1 MSQMYEMSATIDDVN
16 FTISL
21 YMNIAEVVKLADE
34 LVFTK
39 TGKHLDYLQEA
50 ILRGTLKDRTYPEIA
65 DKVYSSSSHV
75 RNVGSELW
83 KILSEGLGQDIT
95 KANFRAILDQGKI
108 YNYQSAIVGETVTVG
123 ENVTVNHNLNICSKK
138 ARNPRKTKPS
148 QETTNQRQIDL
159 GEAPEIFTFYDRA
172 HELATLEH
180 WIIQDHCH
188 LVQLLGI
195 CGIGKTSLA
204 IRLIDKIQTHFD
216 RIIYRS
222 LRFSPT
228 LETTLTNLL
237 QIFSQSSEIPQEV
250 RGNHG
255 EIAPTEILNHLR
267 QNRCLIILDDV
278 QTLFSSNQLAGQ
290 YKSDYEDYHRF
301 FQLISEVSHNS
312 CFLLISSEKPRE
324 IASLEKENYPC
335 RSFILGSLGMAA
347 KEILREYQLSDEEDW
362 ETLINTYQSHPFWL
376 EMTAS
381 LIRDLFGGR
390 VSDFLQ
396 YELIL
401 DESLQSHL
409 SQIFSRLTEPE
420 VAVITELAQET
431 EPLTL
436 SKILNRLN
444 LSPSDS
450 INLTRSIGRRF
461 LLETQEQGKTT
472 LFTLNPV
479 VAQYVKTKL

>member
-1 MSQMYEMSATIDDVN
+1 MELKEILR
-16 FTISL
+16 F
-21 YMNIAEVVKLADE
+21 ADE
-34 LVFTK
+34 RVCAK
-39 TGKHLDYLQEA
+39 TGKHLDDLQEA
-50 ILRGTLKDRTYPEIA
+50 ILKEALQGRKYAKIAQDRDCTEGY
-65 DKVYSSSSHV
+65 V
-75 RNVGSELW
+75 RVAAAELW
-83 KILSEGLGQDIT
+83 KILSEALGEEVSKVNVRSKLERAKFYT
-95 KANFRAILDQGKI
+95 NFSPTIG
-108 YNYQSAIVGETVTVG
+108 S
-123 ENVTVNHNLNICSKK
+123 ENVTVNNNVNICSKK
-138 ARNPRKTKPS
+138 APSSRKTTPS
-148 QETTNQRQIDL
+148 QETSTQLHIDL
-159 GEAPEIFTFYDRA
+159 GDAPEIFSFYDRA
-172 HELATLEH
+172 NELATLEH

-188 LVQLLGI
+188 LVQLLGLH
-195 CGIGKTSLA
+195 GIGKTSLA
-204 IRLIDKIQTHFD
+204 IRLIDKIKTDFD
-216 RIIYRS
+216 TIIYRS

-255 EIAPTEILNHLR
+255 EIARTEILNHLR

-335 RSFILGSLGMAA
+335 RSFILGSLGMAS
-347 KEILREYQLSDEEDW
+347 KEILRDYQLSDEEDW

-390 VSDFLQ
+390 VSELLQ

-420 VAVITELAQET
+420 VAVITQLAQET
-431 EPLTL
+431 EAITL

-450 INLTRSIGRRF
+450 INVTRSIGRRF

-479 VAQYVKTKL
+479 IAQYVKTKYSTS

>member
-1 MSQMYEMSATIDDVN
+1 MMDIQEILKFADDLV
-16 FTISL
+16 
-21 YMNIAEVVKLADE
+21 LAH
-34 LVFTK
+34 
-39 TGKHLDYLQEA
+39 TGEHLDYLQES
-50 ILRGTLKDRTYPEIA
+50 ILRGTLKGHKYSKIA
-65 DKVYSSSSHV
+65 EETHSSEGHV
-75 RNVGSELW
+75 RDMGSQLW
-83 KILSEGLGQDIT
+83 KILSEGFGEEIT
-95 KANFRAILDQGKI
+95 KRNFLAILDKGKV
-108 YNYQSAIVGETVTVG
+108 YNFSHGHVYNKGHIGIN
-123 ENVTVNHNLNICSKK
+123 NVNICPEKERSQ
-138 ARNPRKTKPS
+138 REPQNPQQIS
-148 QETTNQRQIDL
+148 QQPHLDL
-159 GEAPEIFTFYDRA
+159 GDAPEIFSFYDRA

-188 LVQLLGI
+188 LVQLLGLR
-195 CGIGKTSLA
+195 GIGKTSLA

-216 RIIYRS
+216 TIIYRS

-237 QIFSQSSEIPQEV
+237 QILSQSSEIPQEV
-250 RGNHG
+250 RGNNGGIGGNHG
-255 EIAPTEILNHLR
+255 GIAPTEILNHLR
-267 QNRCLIILDDV
+267 QHRCLIILDDV

-335 RSFILGSLGMAA
+335 RSFILGSLGMAS
-347 KEILREYQLSDEEDW
+347 KEILRDYQLSDEEDW

-396 YELIL
+396 YDLIL
-401 DESLQSHL
+401 DDSLQSHL
-409 SQIFSRLTEPE
+409 SQIFSLLTEPE
-420 VAVITELAQET
+420 VAVITQLAQET
-431 EPLTL
+431 EPVTL

-450 INLTRSIGRRF
+450 INVTRSIGRRF

-472 LFTLNPV
+472 FFRLNPV

>member
-1 MSQMYEMSATIDDVN
+1 MMDIQEILKFADDLV
-16 FTISL
+16 
-21 YMNIAEVVKLADE
+21 LAH
-34 LVFTK
+34 
-39 TGKHLDYLQEA
+39 TGEHLDYLQES
-50 ILRGTLKDRTYPEIA
+50 ILRGTLKGHKYSKIA
-65 DKVYSSSSHV
+65 EETHSSEGHV
-75 RNVGSELW
+75 RDMGSQLW
-83 KILSEGLGQDIT
+83 KILSEGFGEEIT
-95 KANFRAILDQGKI
+95 KRNFLAILDSGKI
-108 YNYQSAIVGETVTVG
+108 YNVSSPIGKNFVEIN
-123 ENVTVNHNLNICSKK
+123 NVNICQEKKRSPREPQNPQQISKQ
-138 ARNPRKTKPS
+138 PHL
-148 QETTNQRQIDL
+148 DL
-159 GEAPEIFTFYDRA
+159 GDAPEIFSFYDRA
-172 HELATLEH
+172 HELATLEN
-180 WIIQDHCH
+180 WIIKEHCY
-188 LVQLLGI
+188 LVQILGI
-195 CGIGKTSLA
+195 SGIGKTSLA

-228 LETTLTNLL
+228 LETTLKNLL
-237 QIFSQSSEIPQEV
+237 EIFSPSTEIPQEV
-250 RGNHG
+250 RINHG
-255 EIAPTEILNHLR
+255 GITPTELLNHLR

-301 FQLISEVSHNS
+301 FKLISEVSHNS

-335 RSFILGSLGMAA
+335 RSLILGSLGMAA

-396 YELIL
+396 YDLIL
-401 DESLQSHL
+401 DDSLQSHL
-409 SQIFSRLTEPE
+409 SQIFSRLTESE

-431 EPLTL
+431 EPVTL
-436 SKILNRLN
+436 SKILNRLK

-450 INLTRSIGRRF
+450 INITRSIGRRF

>member
-1 MSQMYEMSATIDDVN
+1 MEIKDVLQ
-16 FTISL
+16 FTDSL
-21 YMNIAEVVKLADE
+21 FFSE
-34 LVFTK
+34 
-39 TGKHLDYLQEA
+39 TGKHIDPLQEA
-50 ILRGTLKDRTYPEIA
+50 ILKGTLDGQKYSEIA
-65 DKVYSSSSHV
+65 EKENCTKGHV
-75 RNVGSELW
+75 RNVASDLW
-83 KILSEGLGQDIT
+83 QILSHALGEEVN
-95 KANFRAILDQGKI
+95 KFNFRHRFKI
-108 YNYQSAIVGETVTVG
+108 SYLSIRSSNLTNVNFCNPGHIQDSEVTNNLSSAPPQNTQQTP
-123 ENVTVNHNLNICSKK
+123 KK
-138 ARNPRKTKPS
+138 S
-148 QETTNQRQIDL
+148 HLDL
-159 GEAPEIFTFYDRA
+159 GDAPEIFSFYDRA

-188 LVQLLGI
+188 LVQILGI
-195 CGIGKTSLA
+195 SGIGKTSLA

-216 RIIYRS
+216 TIIYRS

-237 QIFSQSSEIPQEV
+237 QILSQSSEIPQEV
-250 RGNHG
+250 RGNNGGIGGNHG
-255 EIAPTEILNHLR
+255 GIAPTELLNHLR
-267 QNRCLIILDDV
+267 QHRCLIILDDV
-278 QTLFSSNQLAGQ
+278 QALFRSNQLAGQ

-301 FQLISEVSHNS
+301 FKLISEVSHNS
-312 CFLLISSEKPRE
+312 CFVLISSEKPRE

-335 RSFILGSLGMAA
+335 RSFILGSLGMAS

-390 VSDFLQ
+390 VSELLQ
-396 YELIL
+396 YDLIL

-450 INLTRSIGRRF
+450 INVTRSIGRRF

-472 LFTLNPV
+472 FFTLNPV

>member
-1 MSQMYEMSATIDDVN
+1 MELKEILR
-16 FTISL
+16 F
-21 YMNIAEVVKLADE
+21 ADE
-34 LVFTK
+34 RVCAK
-39 TGKHLDYLQEA
+39 TGKHLDDLQEA
-50 ILRGTLKDRTYPEIA
+50 ILKEALQGRKYAKIA
-65 DKVYSSSSHV
+65 QERDCTEGYV
-75 RNVGSELW
+75 RVAAAELW
-83 KILSEGLGQDIT
+83 KILSEALGEEVS
-95 KANFRAILDQGKI
+95 KVNVRSKLERAKF
-108 YNYQSAIVGETVTVG
+108 YNSYSSAYIDKNYG
-123 ENVTVNHNLNICSKK
+123 TVNNHLNICSKK
-138 ARNPRKTKPS
+138 APSSRKIKPS
-148 QETTNQRQIDL
+148 QETPNQLHIDL
-159 GEAPEIFTFYDRA
+159 GDAPEIFSFYDRA
-172 HELATLEH
+172 NELATLEH

-188 LVQLLGI
+188 LVQLLGLH
-195 CGIGKTSLA
+195 GIGKTSLA
-204 IRLIDKIQTHFD
+204 IRLIDKIKTDFD
-216 RIIYRS
+216 TIIYRS

-255 EIAPTEILNHLR
+255 GIGGNHGGIAPTELLNLLR

-324 IASLEKENYPC
+324 MASLEKENYPC
-335 RSFILGSLGMAA
+335 RSFILGSLGMAS
-347 KEILREYQLSDEEDW
+347 KEILRDYQLSDEEDW

-390 VSDFLQ
+390 VSELLQ

-420 VAVITELAQET
+420 VAVITQLAQET
-431 EPLTL
+431 EPVTL

-450 INLTRSIGRRF
+450 INVTRSIGRRF

-479 VAQYVKTKL
+479 IAQYVKTKYST